1 MTGRSGNA
9 VLSATAGVPV
19 VPIVRL
25 AEVVRTAGLFAVAG
39 VAVGAMAAVVLRWC
53 GLAWSWALPTLL
65 AVPVAIL
72 IGWQAAIGC
81 GAAAIAAV
89 GLGAYLHCREVLAG
103 GDLATRA
110 RQRRGITDAPRARVV
125 RRRITDREWATDDG
139 VVVGQDRTGAAVRI
153 PVCGSRAAMILAAGA
168 TGSGK
173 TVTMALIAL
182 AAIRRGF
189 GVVVVDPKPDDFLLK
204 LLQDAAD
211 RAGRRLTVWSPDGG
225 SVYNPYQV
233 GTDTEIADKILSTET
248 FTEPH
253 YQRLAQ
259 RYLGHVVRS
268 LRAAEITVSLATIHQ
283 YMQPG
288 RLSALAR
295 QLPDEKRLE
304 LLDYLETLTPQ
315 QERDLAGTRDRLAI
329 LAESDVRDWLDP
341 RTAGEKIDLRAS
353 LENGDIVLF
362 RLDSDRRPLATG
374 MLASAVIQDLVA
386 ISADRQHG
394 DHRPGLIII
403 DEFSAI
409 AAKEVARLF
418 SRARG
423 ANLTV
428 VLGTQELA
436 DLEAVLGAVSSGGIR
451 DRILGNLDVLV
462 AHRQVVP
469 DSAELVAAIAGTRGA
484 WITTHQ
490 TGNGIGAIRT
500 GLGSRTR
507 GREYRIHPDEIKRLG
522 VGEAA
527 VIVPRLEVATITR
540 IFHPSLFHSE
550 TNGADRP

>member
-1 MTGRSGNA
+1 M
-9 VLSATAGVPV
+9 PV

-25 AEVVRTAGLFAVAG
+25 AEVVRTAGLLAVAG
-39 VAVGAMAAVVLRWC
+39 VAVGAVLAVALRWR

-65 AVPVAIL
+65 AVPVAVL
-72 IGWQAAIGC
+72 IGWQPAIGY
-81 GAAAIAAV
+81 GAAAIAAA
-89 GLGAYLHCREVLAG
+89 GLGVYLHGREVLAG

-110 RQRRGITDAPRARVV
+110 RQRRGITDATRARVV

-139 VVVGQDRTGAAVRI
+139 VAVGQDRTGAAVRI

-173 TVTMALIAL
+173 TVTMALMAL

-189 GVVVVDPKPDDFLLK
+189 GVVVVDPKPDDFLWQ
-204 LLQDAAD
+204 LLDDAAR

-233 GTDTEIADKILSTET
+233 GTDTEIADKILSPET

-304 LLDYLETLTPQ
+304 LLDYLETLTAQ

-394 DHRPGLIII
+394 DHRPGS
-403 DEFSAI
+403 FSSTSSRRSPPRRWQDCSVAPGERSSVLFSEPKNSPI
-409 AAKEVARLF
+409 SSCPRCYLVRRDPRSDPRQPRRARLTPP
-418 SRARG
+418 SGAR
-423 ANLTV
+423 
-428 VLGTQELA
+428 LGRTGGGDRRHPRRL
-436 DLEAVLGAVSSGGIR
+436 DHDSSDRQR
-451 DRILGNLDVLV
+451 DWRDPHWARKPHPRTG
-462 AHRQVVP
+462 VP
-469 DSAELVAAIAGTRGA
+469 DPP
-484 WITTHQ
+484 
-490 TGNGIGAIRT
+490 
-500 GLGSRTR
+500 
-507 GREYRIHPDEIKRLG
+507 GRDQ
-522 VGEAA
+522 A
-527 VIVPRLEVATITR
+527 PR
-540 IFHPSLFHSE
+540 S
-550 TNGADRP
+550 GRPP